1 LNCCTRRRIEILSD
15 AMNEP
20 LRLFASVATGAGN
33 PSLTRSVG
41 SAPLAPL
48 MGGAYEL
55 TKGAFF
61 RNDWDM

>member
-1 LNCCTRRRIEILSD
+1 
-15 AMNEP
+15 MNEP